1 MAAGI
6 MVSPVWESATVRW
19 NDGSKKGNEK
29 MSILITFI
37 KLLAVFDL
45 LVIAVYFGSDIL
57 STVWS
62 KFRKKPT
69 REEPF
74 DFSLDAAAVPLSID
88 SIRQLYSGDAADFV
102 EETLL
107 PDAAQTMAVLTDRE
121 QTAARL
127 LLSALVGFLAEEAP
141 MDERSFPMVME
152 LLNCMEGEK
161 EDGCQDPVDILFEE
175 TVRRTRRHEEYY
187 SNYQRYRLL
196 QVDKTRVILACRILI
211 NDLLGKL
218 YRYDYRFGY
227 DLLLDEENSIE
238 KNCTRLCGKNGRMK
252 MMKLVIAE
260 KPSVA
265 QSLAAVIGATVR
277 KDGYLE
283 GNGWRV
289 SWCVG
294 HLAGLAD
301 ADVYNPDYAKWRY
314 DDLPILPEHWQMVVG
329 KDKKKQFSVLKQ
341 LMNAPDVT
349 EVVNACDAG
358 REGELIFRSVYEL
371 AGCQKPMKRL
381 WISSMEDSAIRE
393 GFANLRPG
401 ADYDGLRDAALC
413 RAKADWLVG
422 INATRLFSVLYH
434 RTLNIGRV
442 MSPTLALI
450 VQREAEIDTFKPV
463 PFYTVVLELP
473 GFPFPGSAW
482 RIRLLLSS

>member
-1 MAAGI
+1 MA
-6 MVSPVWESATVRW
+6 
-19 NDGSKKGNEK
+19 
-29 MSILITFI
+29 
-37 KLLAVFDL
+37 
-45 LVIAVYFGSDIL
+45 
-57 STVWS
+57 
-62 KFRKKPT
+62 
-69 REEPF
+69 
-74 DFSLDAAAVPLSID
+74 
-88 SIRQLYSGDAADFV
+88 Q
-102 EETLL
+102 
-107 PDAAQTMAVLTDRE
+107 
-121 QTAARL
+121 
-127 LLSALVGFLAEEAP
+127 
-141 MDERSFPMVME
+141 
-152 LLNCMEGEK
+152 
-161 EDGCQDPVDILFEE
+161 
-175 TVRRTRRHEEYY
+175 H
-187 SNYQRYRLL
+187 
-196 QVDKTRVILACRILI
+196 
-211 NDLLGKL
+211 
-218 YRYDYRFGY
+218 
-227 DLLLDEENSIE
+227 
-238 KNCTRLCGKNGRMK
+238 
-252 MMKLVIAE
+252 KLVIAE

-473 GFPFPGSAW
+473 GFSDLSRHSTFLTVTSALWQAAFSCSAATLSAMRSPDTGKTGQLQRHGIKRNRLKCVDFSFSLDNQCQRWGHHAPDVEGSVIQHGKKPCGIDSHQPVGLGTAE
-482 RIRLLLSS
+482 SSIPKSIIIYTWAQVCKALPYGGVLH

>member
-1 MAAGI
+1 
-6 MVSPVWESATVRW
+6 
-19 NDGSKKGNEK
+19 

-74 DFSLDAAAVPLSID
+74 DFSLNAAAVPLSID

-161 EDGCQDPVDILFEE
+161 EDGC
-175 TVRRTRRHEEYY
+175 HEEYY

-238 KNCTRLCGKNGRMK
+238 K
-252 MMKLVIAE
+252 KLHT
-260 KPSVA
+260 P
-265 QSLAAVIGATVR
+265 VR
-277 KDGYLE
+277 EEWEDE
-283 GNGWRV
+283 
-289 SWCVG
+289 
-294 HLAGLAD
+294 
-301 ADVYNPDYAKWRY
+301 
-314 DDLPILPEHWQMVVG
+314 DDE
-329 KDKKKQFSVLKQ
+329 
-341 LMNAPDVT
+341 T
-349 EVVNACDAG
+349 CD
-358 REGELIFRSVYEL
+358 
-371 AGCQKPMKRL
+371 C
-381 WISSMEDSAIRE
+381 
-393 GFANLRPG
+393 
-401 ADYDGLRDAALC
+401 
-413 RAKADWLVG
+413 
-422 INATRLFSVLYH
+422 
-434 RTLNIGRV
+434 
-442 MSPTLALI
+442 
-450 VQREAEIDTFKPV
+450 
-463 PFYTVVLELP
+463 
-473 GFPFPGSAW
+473 
-482 RIRLLLSS
+482 